1 MFQPLLDKPTN
12 TAHKNGHTTISQ
24 ETVPAL
30 TRPDPQVTQR
40 APRRRFTV
48 ADKLRILADADTCH
62 QPGQLGALL
71 RREGLYS
78 STLANFRKQREEG
91 KLGKD
96 PNLVQKQRRDKEA
109 ARQRD
114 ARKIAHLEAENK
126 KLKIL
131 LELQKKVAELLSLPQ
146 ENPTDGSPW

>member
-1 MFQPLLDKPTN
+1 MFLPLSDKQMN
-12 TAHKNGHTTISQ
+12 TAHKNGHTTISP
-24 ETVPAL
+24 ETAPAV

-40 APRRRFTV
+40 ATRRRFTA
-48 ADKLRILADADTCH
+48 ADKLRILAQADACN

-71 RREGLYS
+71 RREGLYC
-78 STLANFRKQREEG
+78 STLANFRKQRDEG

-96 PNLVQKQRRDKEA
+96 PNVVRQQRRDKEA

-131 LELQKKVAELLSLPQ
+131 IDLQKKVAELLSLPQ
-146 ENPTDGSPW
+146 ENPTDG